1 MDHTTTNQMS
11 RPRVLAGIA
20 PFTGTFGRN
29 ELIHLLKR
37 TMFGVKKADID
48 AFNGKTVTQVV
59 DALLAQTA
67 PVPSPPINA
76 YDNAAAVP
84 PKIDEKALAGTT
96 WIGTN
101 IPEYTALN
109 NFGAERRGS
118 LRSWW
123 FGNMLAQ
130 DRSLSEKMLLF
141 WHNHFSTETIDTS
154 AILGYHHTLV
164 LRRNALG
171 NFKTFVKEI
180 TLDPNMLRYL
190 NGYLNKKT
198 APDEN
203 YGRELQELFTQGKG
217 VDSRYTEDDVKAA
230 ARVLTGWSFKNNFP
244 NTVDGTDYQLT
255 FTAANHDATNKTFS
269 ANYGNKVI
277 TGGATQALA
286 EKELDDMLAMMMAT
300 NEVAKFICRKLYTFF
315 IYYEIDA
322 TTELNVI
329 TPLADIFR
337 LNNYEIK
344 PVLKAL
350 FSSQHFFDAAN
361 QGCMI
366 KSPVDYV
373 VGMAREFNM
382 DLPTATNY
390 VEQYAGWNT
399 LATLASQQGQNVTNP
414 PNVAGWPA
422 YYQMPIFHE
431 FWINTDSFPRRV
443 TMVNKLLTT
452 NGYGLGNS
460 KKLVINMLAFTDQF
474 GADAGDPNKLIVAA
488 LELLWRVPASAKFK
502 ASLKGILL
510 SGQTTDYYWTD
521 AWTAYKTTP
530 TTTNTTTVTNL
541 LKSFYAKI
549 ITQPEYHLG

>member
-1 MDHTTTNQMS
+1 MDNATTNQMS

-59 DALLAQTA
+59 DALLTPPASI
-67 PVPSPPINA
+67 PSPPINA
-76 YDNAAAVP
+76 YDNAASVP
-84 PKIDEKALAGTT
+84 PKIDEKALAGKT
-96 WIGTN
+96 WIGTT

-109 NFGAERRGS
+109 NFVGERRAS

-130 DRSLSEKMLLF
+130 DRSLSEKMMLF

-154 AILGYHHTLV
+154 PILGYYHTLV

-217 VDSRYTEDDVKAA
+217 VDSKYTEDDVKAA
-230 ARVLTGWSFKNNFP
+230 ARVLTGWSFKNNFA
-244 NTVDGTDYQLT
+244 TLEGTDYQLT

-269 ANYGNKVI
+269 ANYGNKII

-286 EKELDDMLAMMMAT
+286 EKELDDMLAMLMAT
-300 NEVAKFICRKLYTFF
+300 DEVAKFICRKLYTFF
-315 IYYEIDA
+315 IYYQIDA

-350 FSSQHFFDAAN
+350 FSSQHFFDVAN
-361 QGCMI
+361 QGCLI

-373 VGMAREFNM
+373 VGMAREFNI
-382 DLPTATNY
+382 DLPTSTNY

-399 LATLASQQGQNVTNP
+399 LASFASQQGQNVTNP

-422 YYQMPIFHE
+422 YYQTPVFHE

-443 TMVNKLLTT
+443 TIVNKLLTT

-460 KKLVINMLAFTDQF
+460 KKLIIDMLAFTNQF
-474 GADAGDPNKLIVAA
+474 GADASDPNKLIVAA

-502 ASLKGILL
+502 ASLKSILL
-510 SGQTTDYYWTD
+510 SGQVTDYYWTD

-541 LKSFYAKI
+541 LRTFYDKI
-549 ITQPEYHLG
+549 ATQPEYHLS